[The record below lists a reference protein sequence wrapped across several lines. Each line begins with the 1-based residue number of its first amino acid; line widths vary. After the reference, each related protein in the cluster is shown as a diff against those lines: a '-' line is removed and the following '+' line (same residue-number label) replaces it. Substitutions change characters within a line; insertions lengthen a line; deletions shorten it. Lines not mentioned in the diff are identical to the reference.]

1 MSSAVLIGSPQD
13 PQYEEEAVVRV
24 PHEGQRVSAL
34 DSSEPECRDNASR
47 NTRSSL
53 GETPADVIPWGILE

>member
-1 MSSAVLIGSPQD
+1 MSSALVMGSPQN

-24 PHEGQRVSAL
+24 PQEGHRVSAL
-34 DSSEPECRDNASR
+34 DSSVLECRDKASR
-47 NTRSSL
+47 KTRSSL